1 MKAEKDITEK
11 KRKVGRPEKRTVESI
26 PDTPENIARALFGIK
41 SENPNIESLKREYRK
56 KRKQSER

>member
-1 MKAEKDITEK
+1 MASKKRKSEK
-11 KRKVGRPEKRTVESI
+11 KKVGRPEKRVVESI

-56 KRKQSER
+56 KRKQAER